1 VTFASTYHAGGPV
14 AYGREGNPTWTAF
27 ESAVGALE
35 GGSALAFASGL
46 AAVTAVLDLLPE
58 SAVVIVPEAAY
69 HGTLALLAER
79 VARGRATVRPVD
91 VSAAAAVAAATEG
104 ADLVWLESP
113 TNPCLD
119 VADIPAAATAARRA
133 GALLVV
139 DSTFATPLRQQPL
152 DLGADVVVHSAT
164 KLLAG
169 HSDVLLG
176 VTVVRDPDLQARLA
190 GLRALHGAV
199 PGPMETWLALRG
211 LRTLALRVDR
221 AEATAAELA
230 RRLARHPAIARVRY
244 PGSGALLAVEP
255 HGGAVAA
262 DRLASAVR
270 LWVHATSLGGV
281 ESSLERRRRW
291 AGESQTVP
299 LGLVRMS
306 VGIED
311 AEDLWDDLDRA
322 LRGC

>member
-1 VTFASTYHAGGPV
+1 
-14 AYGREGNPTWTAF
+14 
-27 ESAVGALE
+27 
-35 GGSALAFASGL
+35 
-46 AAVTAVLDLLPE
+46 
-58 SAVVIVPEAAY
+58 
-69 HGTLALLAER
+69 
-79 VARGRATVRPVD
+79 
-91 VSAAAAVAAATEG
+91 
-104 ADLVWLESP
+104 
-113 TNPCLD
+113 
-119 VADIPAAATAARRA
+119 
-133 GALLVV
+133 
-139 DSTFATPLRQQPL
+139 
-152 DLGADVVVHSAT
+152 ADVVVHSAT

-255 HGGAVAA
+255 HGGAAAA